1 MKRSNLVLTIAILLF
16 LVIHSPNFALANLFP
31 NDTKSVF
38 VETPDSGGTYCPNI
52 LDAADHE
59 RTLLYAT
66 ISTTGANAGRILA
79 GNFVYLN
86 NQNNTIAETFA
97 PYILPAGV
105 ALTCQRAN
113 NKPFSFNVSYVDYN
127 LTKQITP
134 AEIVGTIQI
143 ASTSHDQILDD
154 QVASNSP
161 LTTYAT
167 MTAGDILIAILLF
180 ALIML
185 NLLVLFFKKI

>member
-1 MKRSNLVLTIAILLF
+1 MKKLNLVLTITILLF

-31 NDTKSVF
+31 NDTQSVF

-52 LDAADHE
+52 LNAADHE

-66 ISTTGANAGRILA
+66 IRTTGANAGKILA
-79 GNFVYLN
+79 GSFVYLN

-105 ALTCQRAN
+105 ALTCERAN
-113 NKPFSFNVSYVDYN
+113 NKPFSFRVSYVDYN

-143 ASTSHDQILDD
+143 ASTSHDQILD
-154 QVASNSP
+154 QVASGSP